1 MVRMLSSGALSLH
14 LVPYFDDLGASAVG
28 AAALA
33 GSVGLMSV
41 PGRFGLGMLSDY
53 VNRRYLMAGSLAV
66 MAISFV
72 FIARATTIAESVPAL
87 MVYSVA
93 QGGVAVIPQ
102 TLLADYFGRRAFAT
116 IQGLRGMIQTAGV
129 VSGPIFAGYVFDRT
143 GSYEKAFVV
152 FAAASAVS
160 MVLVLM
166 AFPPRRSTLSAEST
180 F

>member
-1 MVRMLSSGALSLH
+1 
-14 LVPYFDDLGASAVG
+14 
-28 AAALA
+28 
-33 GSVGLMSV
+33 MSV

-66 MAISFV
+66 MTVSFV

-102 TLLADYFGRRAFAT
+102 TLLADYFGRRSFAT
-116 IQGLRGMIQTAGV
+116 IQGLRGMIQTVGV
-129 VSGPIFAGYVFDRT
+129 VSGPIFAGYVFDKT
-143 GSYEKAFVV
+143 GSYETAFVV

-166 AFPPRRSTLSAEST
+166 ALPPRRSTLSAEST